1 MWDWT
6 FSVPLGATIVGTVG
20 VGVVDAGVCE
30 DAGSESKKHRLSVQ
44 HSMLHRTNGD
54 RWLPSGKY

>member
-6 FSVPLGATIVGTVG
+6 FSVPLGVTIVGT

-30 DAGSESKKHRLSVQ
+30 DAGSESE
-44 HSMLHRTNGD
+44 
-54 RWLPSGKY
+54 